1 MLVSSEGRRPLPPT
15 DCAPDIQYNYN
26 ITSVNVNKLYRR
38 NSIFVDQSLHII
50 IFSPVYVYNVQ
61 HLVYACIIYCI
72 AYNSIAYVN
81 LHKLYILYSYRYNI
95 SYCIASAYV
104 RTCIRHVHTCI
115 RACARTCV
123 RAYVRTCVRAYVR
136 TCVRAY
142 VRTCVRAYVR
152 TCAYTCVYVRVRAR
166 TCAYVRVRAR
176 TCAYVRV
183 RARTCAYV
191 RVRVRA
197 YVRTCVCVLACVYF
211 CELPILGSVK
221 RCKPLSEV
229 RGGAARTKHILRE
242 ITKLKLNL
250 A

>member
-152 TCAYTCVYVRVRAR
+152 TCVRAYVRTCVRAYVCVYVRVRACTCAYVRVRAR

-183 RARTCAYV
+183 RARTCTCVRAYV
-191 RVRVRA
+191 RVR
-197 YVRTCVCVLACVYF
+197 ACVRVF
-211 CELPILGSVK
+211 LWAADLGVCEAL
-221 RCKPLSEV
+221 
-229 RGGAARTKHILRE
+229 
-242 ITKLKLNL
+242 
-250 A
+250 